1 MSPLNLDLT
10 DLIANVDHDLPEGGA
25 LAKVAEAQSRS
36 HTLAAL
42 GDQLVNHY
50 VAIARNEGASWSEIG
65 DAIGVSKQAVQQ
77 RHSPQLFNRFTD
89 LARHAV
95 VLAQEAARTHRHDHI
110 DTEHVL
116 IGLLDEPRGL
126 AARLLVEQAG
136 SDFAVRQAVDR
147 VLRKKGG
154 KAPRG
159 HIPFTAD
166 CKYALEAAVAIS
178 AELGNDFIG
187 TEHLL
192 LGILSVNGGR
202 ARAALAFLDIR
213 LDTMKPLVAE
223 AIANL
228 LAQPRT
234 TTD

>member
-1 MSPLNLDLT
+1 MSPLNLNLT
-10 DLIANVDHDLPEGGA
+10 DLIANVDDDLPEGGA
-25 LAKVAEAQSRS
+25 LAKVTEAQSRS

-50 VAIARNEGASWSEIG
+50 VAIARNEGVSWSDIG
-65 DAIGVSKQAVQQ
+65 DAIGVSKQAAQQ
-77 RHSPQLFNRFTD
+77 RHSPQLFSRFTD

-126 AARLLVEQAG
+126 AARLLTEQAG
-136 SDFAVRQAVDR
+136 SETAVRTALER
-147 VLRKKGG
+147 VLRKKGE
-154 KAPRG
+154 KAVRG
-159 HIPFTAD
+159 HIPFTED
-166 CKYALEAAVAIS
+166 CKYALRAAVAIS

-192 LGILSVNGGR
+192 LGILSVHGGR
-202 ARAALAFLDIR
+202 ARAALALVGIT

-223 AIANL
+223 AVANL
-228 LAQPRT
+228 PAQPES

>member
-1 MSPLNLDLT
+1 MSPLNLNLT
-10 DLIANVDHDLPEGGA
+10 DLIANVDDDLPEGAA

-36 HTLAAL
+36 HTLSAL
-42 GDQLVNHY
+42 GDQLVSHY
-50 VAIARNEGASWSEIG
+50 VNLARGEGASWSEIG

-95 VLAQEAARTHRHDHI
+95 VLSQEAARTHRHDHI
-110 DTEHVL
+110 GTEHVL

-126 AARLLVEQAG
+126 AARLLAEQAG
-136 SDFAVRQAVDR
+136 SETAVRTAVER
-147 VLRKKGG
+147 VLAKKGG
-154 KAPRG
+154 KAVRG
-159 HIPFTAD
+159 HIPFTPD
-166 CKYALEAAVAIS
+166 SKQALEATVAIS

-192 LGILSVNGGR
+192 LGILSVNGK
-202 ARAALAFLDIR
+202 ARAALALVDIT
-213 LDTMKPLVAE
+213 LETMKPLVAE
-223 AIANL
+223 AIADL
-228 LAQPRT
+228 LDQPRS

>member
-1 MSPLNLDLT
+1 MSPLNLSLT
-10 DLIANVDHDLPEGGA
+10 DLIANVDADLPETAA

-36 HTLAAL
+36 HTLTAL

-50 VAIARNEGASWSEIG
+50 VAIARDEGASWAEIG

-77 RHSPQLFNRFTD
+77 RHAPQLFNRFTD

-95 VLAQEAARTHRHDHI
+95 VLAQEAARSHRHDHI

-126 AARLLVEQAG
+126 AARLLAEQAG
-136 SDFAVRQAVDR
+136 SDTAVRDAVDR
-147 VLRKKGG
+147 VLAKKGG

-166 CKYALEAAVAIS
+166 SKHALEAAVAIS

-192 LGILSVNGGR
+192 LGILSVHGGK
-202 ARAALAFLDIR
+202 ARAALALVNIT
-213 LDTMKPLVAE
+213 LDTMKPLVAQ
-223 AIANL
+223 AITDV
-228 LAQPRT
+228 LAKPRT